1 MLTVYRQQKH
11 LSDATL
17 SRYSRLCNILL
28 KQGRVSVDL
37 RAATINMLGADTK
50 KIEFFK
56 EFEMWEQLRMLYASK
71 ERWFEYYSQ
80 SVAMGDVSE
89 AIKTLLSHGLIA
101 VVERST
107 VEKLFHYAMAENFF
121 AKMGLTQKNSAGDLL
136 LMTAADLGWLKEVME
151 QWKTMFT
158 LVDSFEDPEMPASF
172 ELPKDEGDGK
182 KNDFIKDDIKDFFCL
197 CVS

>member
-37 RAATINMLGADTK
+37 RATTINMLGADTK

-89 AIKTLLSHGLIA
+89 AIKTLLAHGLIA